1 MSELLTA
8 PNYLVLQVALIG
20 RPNEV
25 LVNQL
30 VEQIAKLRFILGIFL
45 IAEGPSTPFMGRK
58 RESSD
63 RVRTDGR
70 RE

>member
-1 MSELLTA
+1 MDKLLTA
-8 PNYLVLQVALIG
+8 PNHLVLQVALIG

-30 VEQIAKLRFILGIFL
+30 VEQIAKLRFIPGIL
-45 IAEGPSTPFMGRK
+45 LMAEGQIRPFTGRK
-58 RESSD
+58 IESSG